1 MAERPHLE
9 LRPLV
14 LAACAVALYLAT
26 APGIVN
32 ADGLGYLKLLPHD
45 FAAGHLLYMPL
56 LRFATAHLGGDALK
70 IGRLV
75 DALLGGT
82 GVLLVYGIAYRIA
95 PLRAD
100 RRYVGTVAACGTA
113 LSYGWWAECADVE
126 AYALALVA
134 LLALARVAL
143 AYGKRPGLGRAA
155 VMGVLLGTCVCCHL
169 THVLLSLF
177 VVVICLDDP
186 RGRRAGLA
194 SAVLALAIGGSLA
207 LGLYAYATLIVRGH
221 HLEGALRWV
230 LTAQHGYTEHNGVYA
245 LAAAVYGLARTFVW
259 SPYLYEADAPR
270 LIGQLLL
277 GLTLLV
283 FVAASIR
290 ARRGAVAELPWRAL
304 GALTVPYAALGV
316 LFFGADPERWVFVLP
331 FVWIVLAVALDAGS
345 ARHTT
350 AALAIAYVGALN
362 LFLAVLPAH
371 RDGWARHQAELAA
384 QPLANGDLV
393 IFPGHSWDEYVGFY
407 GGRTVEPFPVSY
419 YAARDGQAALWSRLD
434 REVGAARARGHA
446 VYALRLFDESRE
458 VSDDPAGYAELR
470 AIGMSRGALRAGLEA
485 RFHVV
490 PVLDRDGVTVVRL
503 DPPSAP

>member
-1 MAERPHLE
+1 MQRPHIE
-9 LRPLV
+9 LRPLL
-14 LAACAVALYLAT
+14 LAVGAVVLYLAT
-26 APGIVN
+26 APGTVN

-56 LRFATAHLGGDALK
+56 LRFATEHLGGDGLK
-70 IGRLV
+70 IGRLI

-82 GVLLVYGIAYRIA
+82 GVLLVYGIASRIA

-100 RRYVGTVAACGTA
+100 RTYVGTVAACGTA

-126 AYALALVA
+126 AYALATVA

-143 AYGKRPGLGRAA
+143 AYARRPGLQRAA
-155 VMGVLLGTCVCCHL
+155 VIGLLLGACVCCHL
-169 THVLLSLF
+169 THVLLAIF
-177 VVVICLDDP
+177 VGVVCLDDP

-194 SAVLALAIGGSLA
+194 SAALALGIGAVVSG
-207 LGLYAYATLIVRGH
+207 GLYAYAAFVVRGH
-221 HLEGALRWV
+221 HWEGAVRWV
-230 LTAQHGYTEHNGVYA
+230 LTAQHGYTEHNGLYA
-245 LAAAVYGLARTFVW
+245 VAAAVYGLARTFVW

-277 GLTLLV
+277 GLALLV
-283 FVAASIR
+283 FIGASVR
-290 ARRGAVAELPWRAL
+290 ARRGAVAALPWRAL
-304 GALTVPYAALGV
+304 GALTVPYAILGV
-316 LFFGADPERWVFVLP
+316 LFFGADPERWIFVLP

-345 ARHTT
+345 ARHAT
-350 AALAIAYVGALN
+350 AGFTLAYVGALN
-362 LFLAVLPAH
+362 LFLALLPAH
-371 RDGWARHQAELAA
+371 HNGWTRQQAELAA

-393 IFPGHSWDEYVGFY
+393 LFPGHSWDEYVGFY
-407 GGRTVEPFPVSY
+407 GGRAIEPFPLSY

-446 VYALRLFDESRE
+446 VYALRLFDESRD

-470 AIGMSRGALRAGLEA
+470 AIGISRGALRAGLEA
-485 RFHVV
+485 RFVVV
-490 PVLDRDGVTVVRL
+490 PVLERDGVSVVRL